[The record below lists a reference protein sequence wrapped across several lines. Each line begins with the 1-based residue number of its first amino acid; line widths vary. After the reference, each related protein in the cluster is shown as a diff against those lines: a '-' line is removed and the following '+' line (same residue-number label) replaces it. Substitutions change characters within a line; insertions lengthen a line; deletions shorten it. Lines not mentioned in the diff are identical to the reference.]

1 MGVMKRRGWLGG
13 LVERAVIAGVVA
25 LALLGARNRVATPSE
40 LPPGDAPAVPEP
52 SAHPSIGESS
62 IDGRDFPDGV
72 LALTWDDGPD
82 ERTLALA
89 TFLNERRVS
98 ATFFVVAEW
107 FAGISSDPGFGR
119 ATFETGYA
127 RIPILP
133 DLLRLGHRLG
143 NHTLHHVLLTEVPPA
158 DAESEVR
165 ENQRRLDPLLTNELR
180 LIRAPGGAWDDTV
193 ARALAADPYLDG
205 VVGPLRWDVDRKDW
219 EGATGCASSHPEA
232 ECEPSPLAGH
242 MQVKPAIVAARYLAS
257 IEAAK
262 HGIVLFHDRVG
273 HVGSEYPLDVA
284 RAVIPVLQ
292 ARGYV
297 FAGPVLRFSPLSL
310 RTPAAEPIEKPL
322 RLVGLADSDGD
333 GRADLCALG
342 PGGVTC
348 AASLER
354 APAGDR
360 PTPSAIFAAL
370 PSPPRAMSDAGLR
383 EPLALADIDGDGRA
397 DLCSASE
404 EGIACARAA
413 DAGTFSAPR
422 TWWATRGSALHLGD
436 LDGDGKADA
445 CQAVGTTLT
454 CARSNGQIFTGAAA
468 WSREAPTL
476 YALADVDGDGRADL
490 CAVEASS
497 ISCGVSQRA
506 GFAAR
511 TAWSTTPDDADA
523 FVPGTIRFADLN
535 GDGRA
540 DVCGHVAGGV
550 ACALSTGRRFTRPTL
565 WLRAG
570 GSEMDRW
577 NTKAGAHFHLGD
589 VNGDG
594 RADVCVAGP
603 PPAGGVL
610 CGMAP

>member
-1 MGVMKRRGWLGG
+1 MKRRGWL
-13 LVERAVIAGVVA
+13 VEGVVIAAVVA
-25 LALLGARNRVATPSE
+25 LALLGAHHRAGAPRE
-40 LPPGDAPAVPEP
+40 LPPGDEPAAAEP

-89 TFLNERRVS
+89 TFLNERKVS

-119 ATFETGYA
+119 AAFETGYD

-158 DAESEVR
+158 NAESEVR

-219 EGATGCASSHPEA
+219 EGATGCASSRAEV

-242 MQVKPAIVAARYLAS
+242 AQVKPAIVAARYLAS
-257 IEAAK
+257 IETAK

-284 RAVIPVLQ
+284 RALIPVLE

-297 FAGPVLRFSPLSL
+297 FAAPVLRFSPLSV
-310 RTPAAEPIEKPL
+310 RTPAAPVEISL
-322 RLVGLADSDGD
+322 HVVGLADADGD
-333 GRADLCALG
+333 GRADLCAFG
-342 PGGVTC
+342 VGGVTC

-360 PTPSAIFAAL
+360 PTPSAAFAAL
-370 PSPPRAMSDAGLR
+370 PSPPSAPSDAGLR
-383 EPLALADIDGDGRA
+383 EPLALADVDGDGRA

-404 EGIACARAA
+404 EGVVCARAA
-413 DAGTFSAPR
+413 EGGTFAPPR
-422 TWWATRGSALHLGD
+422 TWWATRGSELRLGD

-445 CQAVGTTLT
+445 CQRVGSTLT
-454 CARSNGQIFTGAAA
+454 CARSNGQAFTSAAV
-468 WSREAPTL
+468 WSREAPSL
-476 YALADVDGDGRADL
+476 YALADIDGDGRADL
-490 CAVEASS
+490 CALEASG
-497 ISCGVSQRA
+497 ISCGTSR
-506 GFAAR
+506 R
-511 TAWSTTPDDADA
+511 TAFAPRTTWSTSPNDADA
-523 FVPGTIRFADLN
+523 LAPATIRFADLN

-540 DVCGHVAGGV
+540 DACGRVSGGI
-550 ACALSTGRRFTRPTL
+550 ACALSTAHRFTRPTL
-565 WLRAG
+565 WVQTG

-577 NTKAGAHFHLGD
+577 NAEADAHFHLGD

-594 RADVCVAGP
+594 RADLCVAGA